1 MRHAMVAGAL
11 LAGLT
16 VGACG
21 SSGRTV
27 SASSPDA
34 LTGASLAF
42 TSLDSGKDDGS
53 ALTAQ
58 LLRNSN
64 ELVAETRS
72 VGTAFDD
79 NAVAPTLAMTV
90 NGPFR
95 QEDAQGAQL
104 RLRMVPEGRDTWT
117 FNARLTLSF
126 ANGSQRSYS
135 WMGVQLDESSPERT
149 LTLAGAQG
157 P

>member
-1 MRHAMVAGAL
+1 
-11 LAGLT
+11 
-16 VGACG
+16 
-21 SSGRTV
+21 
-27 SASSPDA
+27 
-34 LTGASLAF
+34 LTGATLSF

-64 ELVAETRS
+64 ELVAEVRS

-79 NAVAPTLAMTV
+79 NAAAPPLAMNI

-95 QEDAQGAQL
+95 ATDAQGAQL
-104 RLRMVPEGRDTWT
+104 RLRLVPEGRDTWT

-126 ANGSQRSYS
+126 SDGAQRSYMWS
-135 WMGVQLDESSPERT
+135 GVQLNENSPERT

>member
-1 MRHAMVAGAL
+1 
-11 LAGLT
+11 
-16 VGACG
+16 
-21 SSGRTV
+21 
-27 SASSPDA
+27 
-34 LTGASLAF
+34 LTGATLTF

-58 LLRNSN
+58 LLRNNN
-64 ELVAETRS
+64 ELAAEART

-79 NAVAPTLAMTV
+79 NAAAPPLVMTIT
-90 NGPFR
+90 GPFM
-95 QEDAQGAQL
+95 QGDAQGAQL
-104 RLRMVPEGRDTWT
+104 RLRMVPEGRDTWN

-126 ANGSQRSYS
+126 ANGSQRSYAWS
-135 WMGVQLDESSPERT
+135 SVQLDENSPERT